1 MRQAWYPTLLQGL
14 ALYSN
19 DMSDTDYPLLDVVF
33 NVKETSYVA
42 LDVDR
47 KIVGVYTLSE
57 LESGNV
63 WKLEQCVDNL
73 MLKQESK

>member
-1 MRQAWYPTLLQGL
+1 
-14 ALYSN
+14 
-19 DMSDTDYPLLDVVF
+19 MSDTDYPLLDVVF